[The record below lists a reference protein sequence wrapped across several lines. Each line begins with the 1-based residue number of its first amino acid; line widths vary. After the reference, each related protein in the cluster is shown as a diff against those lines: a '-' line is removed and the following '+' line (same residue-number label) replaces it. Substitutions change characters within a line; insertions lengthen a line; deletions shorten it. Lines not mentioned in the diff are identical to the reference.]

1 MKLIKDMG
9 TKVQVEITQGD
20 WVAIADALEIRLDA
34 LEHHPD
40 QEMAKGWLEPLAEF
54 LDTVPKDFLV
64 RKED

>member
-1 MKLIKDMG
+1 MKLVKDMG
-9 TKVQVEITQGD
+9 TKVQVEITQSD
-20 WVAIADALEIRLDA
+20 WVAISDALEIRLDA

-40 QEMAKGWLEPLAEF
+40 QETAKGWLEPLAEF